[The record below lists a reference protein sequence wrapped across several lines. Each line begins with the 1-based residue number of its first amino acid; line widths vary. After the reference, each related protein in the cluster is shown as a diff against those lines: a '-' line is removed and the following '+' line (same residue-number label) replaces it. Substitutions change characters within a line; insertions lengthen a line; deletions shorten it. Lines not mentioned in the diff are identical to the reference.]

1 MVKSLLSINQKL
13 FLDFFSEEKTLHNF
27 FYFTGGTALSEYYLQ
42 HRYSEDLDFFSY
54 KEFDVKDV
62 TITLQARKRKFK
74 NPKIEYKQSFNRNIY
89 QLIYP
94 DNTFLKVEFTYFPF
108 TRVNSLRKENN
119 IEIDSLIDVAVNK
132 IFTIYQNPRG
142 RDYFDL
148 YSILMKDQAL
158 TFERLTALARIKFD
172 TSIDYL
178 QMGTNLIK
186 VLNMKDDP
194 IMKKKVDSKT
204 IEKFFLSLAKN
215 LKNKFIQ

>member
-13 FLDFFSEEKTLHNF
+13 FLDFFSEEKALHNF

-62 TITLQARKRKFK
+62 TLMLQAQKRKYK

-94 DNTFLKVEFTYFPF
+94 NNTFLKVEFTYFPF
-108 TRVNSLRKENN
+108 TRVDSLRKENN
-119 IEIDSLIDVAVNK
+119 IEIDSLIDIAVNK
-132 IFTIYQNPRG
+132 VFTIYQNPRG

-148 YSILMKDQAL
+148 YSILKMDQTL
-158 TFERLTALARIKFD
+158 TFEKLTALARIKFD

-178 QMGTNLIK
+178 QMGANLIK
-186 VLNMKDDP
+186 VLKMKDDP

-204 IEKFFLSLAKN
+204 IEEFFLNLAKN
-215 LKNKFIQ
+215 LKNKFIR

>member
-13 FLDFFSEEKTLHNF
+13 FLDFFSEEKALHNF

-62 TITLQARKRKFK
+62 TLTLQTQKRKFR
-74 NPKIEYKQSFNRNIY
+74 NPKIEYNQSFNRNIY

-94 DNTFLKVEFTYFPF
+94 KSIFLKVEFTYFPF
-108 TRVNSLRKENN
+108 TRIDTLKKENS
-119 IEIDSLIDVAVNK
+119 IEIDSLIDIAVNK
-132 IFTIYQNPRG
+132 LFTIYQNPRG

-148 YSILMKDQAL
+148 YSILKKDK
-158 TFERLTALARIKFD
+158 TFSFEKLIELARNKFD

-178 QMGTNLIK
+178 QLGVNLIK
-186 VLNMKDDP
+186 VAGMKDDP
-194 IMKKKVDSKT
+194 IIGNDVDFKK
-204 IEKFFLSLAKN
+204 IESFFFHLAKN
-215 LKNKFIQ
+215 LKNKFIG